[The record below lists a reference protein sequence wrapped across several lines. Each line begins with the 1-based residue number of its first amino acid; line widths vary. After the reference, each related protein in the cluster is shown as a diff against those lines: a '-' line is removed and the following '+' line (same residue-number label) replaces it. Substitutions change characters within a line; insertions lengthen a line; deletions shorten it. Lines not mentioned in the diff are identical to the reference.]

1 MPVAPPRP
9 KGPHLNALRAF
20 EAAARLGGFAAAAD
34 ELGVTPGAISQ
45 HIRSLEAWA
54 GGPLFRRG
62 AQGVRLTAAGEAL
75 VPGFVAA
82 FDAMGEAVRALRAV
96 APRPR
101 ISIAALPSV
110 AQLWLQPR
118 LPALRAALPG
128 MELSVTVLEQPPNLL
143 REMFDVTLFMRDP
156 RTVEGGLVLARDRI
170 APVCAPGLAERLR
183 HPSDLSGHTLIH
195 DESWSG
201 DWAAWARATGAEIG
215 DASRGTHFSL
225 YGMAVAE
232 AESGAGVLLGHLPLL
247 DRALAAGRLVL
258 PFDAV
263 VPIDL
268 SLVAEIAPGPM
279 AGALSAA
286 LRADA

>member
-1 MPVAPPRP
+1 MPVSPPRP

-20 EAAARLGGFAAAAD
+20 EAAARLGGFAAAAE

-54 GGPLFRRG
+54 GSPLFVRG
-62 AQGVRLTAAGEAL
+62 AQGVKLNATGKAL
-75 VPGFVAA
+75 MPGFVSA
-82 FDAMGEAVRALRAV
+82 FDALGEAVRALRAM

-156 RTVEGGLVLARDRI
+156 ETVDDGLVLARDQL
-170 APVCAPGLAERLR
+170 APVCAPALAERLTR
-183 HPSDLSGHTLIH
+183 PSDLADHTLIH

-201 DWAAWARATGAEIG
+201 DWAAWARATGADIG
-215 DASRGTHFSL
+215 DPSRGTHFSL

-232 AESGAGVLLGHLPLL
+232 AEMGAGVLLGHLPLL

-258 PFDAV
+258 PFDAAI
-263 VPIDL
+263 PIDL

-279 AGALSAA
+279 AGTLSAA

>member
-170 APVCAPGLAERLR
+170 APVCAPEFAKFLKR
-183 HPSDLSGHTLIH
+183 PSDLADHTLIH

-201 DWAAWARATGAEIG
+201 DWAAWARATGADIG
-215 DASRGTHFSL
+215 DPSRGTHFSL

-263 VPIDL
+263 VPIAL

-279 AGALSAA
+279 AGALSTA